1 MTSVVEIQRAAVIG
15 ATGPTG
21 IHLARELVARGT
33 PVRVL
38 SRSASNL
45 ERAFPGLQIERVEAD
60 AVDVE
65 SVRRGITDCD
75 VVFDC
80 IGLPAR
86 HMNLHPVTATAI
98 TKAATAEGSRC
109 VQVSSFWSYLPAATL
124 PIDETSPRRGGNRFI
139 EMRRQAED
147 IFVDAGGAVLQLP
160 DFFGPEVHT
169 SSIQNLLR
177 EAVDGSSVN
186 CIGAADTERDSVYVP
201 DAMRAAA
208 ELARHPEAGGRRWVM
223 AGSGA
228 LSARRAA
235 EIAGAHLGR
244 ALKVRAAPPWMLRFI
259 GLFSADLRAFL
270 PMVPHYVQPISFSER
285 ALAELGGPIRHTPYE
300 VAIPETLE
308 WLAQHRA
315 PRRS

>member
-1 MTSVVEIQRAAVIG
+1 MTSVVDIQRAAVIG

-21 IHLARELVARGT
+21 IHLARQLVARGT

-38 SRSASNL
+38 SRGASNL
-45 ERAFPGLQIERVEAD
+45 ERAFSGLEVEQVVAD
-60 AVDVE
+60 AVEVE

-80 IGLPAR
+80 IGLPAG

-98 TKAATAEGSRC
+98 TKAAAAEGSRC

-124 PIDETSPRRGGNRFI
+124 PLDETSPREGGHHYI
-139 EMRRQAED
+139 EMRRQAEE
-147 IFVDAGGAVLQLP
+147 IFVNAGGAVLQLP

-177 EAVDGSSVN
+177 EAGGGSSVN
-186 CIGAADTERDSVYVP
+186 CIGAADTERDYVYVP
-201 DAMRAAA
+201 DAMRVAA
-208 ELARHPEAGGRRWVM
+208 ELARRPGAGGRRWVI

-244 ALKVRAAPPWMLRFI
+244 ALKVRAAPPWMLRII
-259 GLFSADLRAFL
+259 GLFSADLRAFM

-285 ALAELGGPIRHTPYE
+285 ALAELVGPIRHTPYE
-300 VAIPETLE
+300 AAIPETLD
-308 WLAQHRA
+308 WIAQNRA
-315 PRRS
+315 SRRS